1 MAGIGASSAGGADIS
16 KKELRDLELRLARK
30 EQENKALRE
39 ELEQIK
45 KNGAANASSMDEV
58 QNERD

>member
-1 MAGIGASSAGGADIS
+1 MAGVSGLQSMAGMSAASVVGVADIS

-39 ELEQIK
+39 ELE
-45 KNGAANASSMDEV
+45 
-58 QNERD
+58 

>member
-58 QNERD
+58 